1 MTRISRE
8 QFVQSN
14 ENKSISVEKVKQD
27 SQIKDSVKED
37 VKKSDLNSDGFVKGD
52 REMGVLFDRIDNYD
66 RNGRRSSID
75 TTRNGQTTES
85 GQVHS
90 DVTRHAESAT
100 TVPQGQA
107 DTHTPEGRYQQLLQ
121 DNPSLQTNQDL
132 INHFYKEGGRTW
144 NGAQGQ
150 AREHGK
156 DIATLARNRSAR
168 LERNAAPAD
177 PATPSAPADPAT
189 PTDPAGPADPATPGV
204 GNSFA
209 TENGRVT
216 GAFAQD
222 KRGREAQAESILRA
236 NGQWPPEAGR
246 AYAIQIDQDTPPASA
261 SHSARNS
268 YLRSYTGQMSVF
280 EMKDGRLQEISD
292 SPYRSASHT
301 GQFRSSLSPN
311 VDGRNGGDIAHIRPG
326 VYNYTTSMH
335 RSNGKRRLN
344 PLDNGEFRNSA
355 RDLNHNGVID
365 GNEVDRNYAATAIQ
379 IHEGNANSPSSIG
392 CQTMPPNHFTRFL
405 GDVRSTGGRQFTY
418 VLVRR
423 PNEQYGANPF

>member
-27 SQIKDSVKED
+27 SQIKESVKED

-144 NGAQGQ
+144 NGAQ
-150 AREHGK
+150 
-156 DIATLARNRSAR
+156 
-168 LERNAAPAD
+168 
-177 PATPSAPADPAT
+177 
-189 PTDPAGPADPATPGV
+189 
-204 GNSFA
+204 
-209 TENGRVT
+209 
-216 GAFAQD
+216 
-222 KRGREAQAESILRA
+222 
-236 NGQWPPEAGR
+236 
-246 AYAIQIDQDTPPASA
+246 
-261 SHSARNS
+261 
-268 YLRSYTGQMSVF
+268 
-280 EMKDGRLQEISD
+280 
-292 SPYRSASHT
+292 
-301 GQFRSSLSPN
+301 
-311 VDGRNGGDIAHIRPG
+311 
-326 VYNYTTSMH
+326 
-335 RSNGKRRLN
+335 
-344 PLDNGEFRNSA
+344 
-355 RDLNHNGVID
+355 
-365 GNEVDRNYAATAIQ
+365 
-379 IHEGNANSPSSIG
+379 
-392 CQTMPPNHFTRFL
+392 
-405 GDVRSTGGRQFTY
+405 
-418 VLVRR
+418 
-423 PNEQYGANPF
+423 